1 MVELLMGQDAL
12 NTMVDDYT
20 YLNRARELVKNLSL
34 ENVVYFLGMRN
45 DVPQLMQ
52 AMDVFLLPSH
62 FEGLPVVGIEA
73 QAAGLPSFFSNT
85 ITKEVGVTNLAHF
98 ISLEEEP
105 KKWADIVVNFSNID
119 RQSRLSDLQNAG
131 YDINSTIKKIEELY
145 LHN

>member
-1 MVELLMGQDAL
+1 MLLIGDS
-12 NTMVDDYT
+12 VDDYT

>member
-1 MVELLMGQDAL
+1 MLLIGDS
-12 NTMVDDYT
+12 VDDYT

-34 ENVVYFLGMRN
+34 ENVVYFLGMSN

>member
-1 MVELLMGQDAL
+1 M
-12 NTMVDDYT
+12 
-20 YLNRARELVKNLSL
+20 
-34 ENVVYFLGMRN
+34 
-45 DVPQLMQ
+45 
-52 AMDVFLLPSH
+52 
-62 FEGLPVVGIEA
+62 
-73 QAAGLPSFFSNT
+73 
-85 ITKEVGVTNLAHF
+85 TNLAHF